1 MVRAKPKASTR
12 SAIQSNAKQ
21 LKRVLKSTSIHR
33 ADYIF
38 VANMLLSGEKLSDRD
53 REALSQLFEHL
64 RLGRVK
70 LID

>member
-1 MVRAKPKASTR
+1 MVRAKQRRSSSASR
-12 SAIQSNAKQ
+12 SSEHHLKQVLNSN
-21 LKRVLKSTSIHR
+21 SIKR

-38 VANMLLSGEKLSDRD
+38 VANMLLSGEKLSERD
-53 REALSQLFEHL
+53 RESLSQLFEHL